1 MGEIADALRRT
12 RGVLFPTHSETPL
25 QPQVPVT
32 DSPRRATRGQPA
44 GRRIETLAPTRS
56 AIVLYDEPG
65 VEACRHLAVKLR
77 AELDRRGAGVVAIVS
92 AMRGEGKTTVACDL
106 ALALASVS
114 GAREVGLVD
123 LDLRNPSVSRYLGL
137 AIETGIEDFFSG
149 KAALDDVRVEVAHPA
164 IDIFPALRP
173 VHDAH
178 ALLVLP
184 TLANL
189 VGELRRR
196 YAVVVVD
203 TPPALVVPD
212 ASLILGEV
220 PACVAVARSGMTRAR
235 LFRELVLSIPHG
247 RLIGEV
253 LNEVRQARHLYGAYR
268 YEPTRLEEAEPAT
281 PRGFWRRNRT
291 RSA

>member
-12 RGVLFPTHSETPL
+12 RGVLFPTHAETLPL
-25 QPQVPVT
+25 PAVPGT
-32 DSPRRATRGQPA
+32 EAPRRATRGQAP
-44 GRRIETLAPTRS
+44 GRRIETLEPTRS
-56 AIVLYDEPG
+56 AIVLHDEPG

-77 AELDRRGAGVVAIVS
+77 AELDRRGTGVVAIVS
-92 AMRGEGKTTVACDL
+92 AIRGEGKTTVACDL

-114 GAREVGLVD
+114 GVREVGLVD

-137 AIETGIEDFFSG
+137 AIEVGIEDFFSG
-149 KAALDDVRVEVAHPA
+149 KASLDDVRVEVSHPA

-178 ALLVLP
+178 GLLVLP
-184 TLANL
+184 SLANL

-203 TPPALVVPD
+203 TPPALIVPD
-212 ASLILGEV
+212 ASLILSEV
-220 PACVAVARSGMTRAR
+220 PACVAVARSGLTRAR
-235 LFRELVLSIPHG
+235 LFRELVQSIPRG

-253 LNEVRQARHLYGAYR
+253 LNEVRPSRHHYGAYR
-268 YEPTRLEEAEPAT
+268 YEPIPLEEAEPT
-281 PRGFWRRNRT
+281 PRRLWRRNRT